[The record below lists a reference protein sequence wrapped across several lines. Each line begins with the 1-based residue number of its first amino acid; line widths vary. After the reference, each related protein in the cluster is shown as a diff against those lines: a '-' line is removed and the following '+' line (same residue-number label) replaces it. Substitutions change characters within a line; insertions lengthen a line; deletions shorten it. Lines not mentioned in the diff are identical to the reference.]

1 MSEVA
6 TMLKD
11 PGGSGM
17 IEASITI
24 NGVALTFAE
33 SMTVRVALGSFLMYV
48 NDEKTAKD
56 LGPIADGY
64 RRQLESVSR
73 ILHDPL
79 TAEHE
84 LRRQERG
91 MPRKIR

>member
-1 MSEVA
+1 M
-6 TMLKD
+6 TMKD
-11 PGGSGM
+11 PGGSGN
-17 IEASITI
+17 IEASITV

-33 SMTVRVALGSFLMYV
+33 SMTMRVALGSFLMYV
-48 NDEKTAKD
+48 SDPETAGK

-64 RRQLESVSR
+64 REQLQSISR

-91 MPRKIR
+91 MPRKTKP